1 MRIRKIYLLYL
12 LQLFFIGLLALVL
25 LGYQMSSQKK
35 DFFENEMFSPYVR
48 GLQMSSG
55 ELSEEVHFG
64 IPKVDDTDFMLYR
77 YLSYGQS
84 EIVRGIY
91 GTKDVF
97 DFGKHVSR
105 GRFFTSKDYSDASP
119 TAVLGSRAFE
129 NTSERDGKRYYV
141 YDNTEYEV
149 IGVFKERND
158 PLDRAVYLNLTY
170 LDQTIDQ
177 RFGVYYIDAKSTSA
191 VRKVEEQI
199 RSDARGAFTIF
210 EIEYQSPLSHEMGRM
225 DFTLYL
231 FSSIAAFLC
240 MLITTIFLISGQRY
254 SLAVKKLCGMTQ
266 KELFFDSSRKNL
278 LISGLSFLLLFAS
291 MKVLTHAV
299 HLRILT
305 ECPLRFQHYLFT
317 AVILFFIGILNSA
330 YTTRLCHHMELSTIL
345 KGR

>member
-12 LQLFFIGLLALVL
+12 FQLFFIGLFALVL
-25 LGYQMSSQKK
+25 LGYKMTSQKK
-35 DFFENEMFSPYVR
+35 DFFENEMFSSHVR

-55 ELSEEVHFG
+55 ELSEEVHFS
-64 IPKVDDTDFMLYR
+64 IPQVDDTDFMLYR

-91 GTKDVF
+91 GTDDVF
-97 DFGKHVSR
+97 DFGSSISE
-105 GRFFTSKDYSDASP
+105 GRFFTRKDYEDASP
-119 TAVLGSRAFE
+119 TAVLGSRALE
-129 NTSERDGKRYYV
+129 NTTDHDGKKYYL
-141 YDNTEYEV
+141 YNNTEYEV

-170 LDQTIDQ
+170 LDQTVSQ
-177 RFGVYYIDAKSTSA
+177 QFGVYYIDAKSTSA

-199 RSDARGAFTIF
+199 RNDVHGAFTLF
-210 EIEYQSPLSHEMGRM
+210 EIKYQSPLSHEMGRM

-240 MLITTIFLISGQRY
+240 MLITTIFLITGQRY

-266 KELFFDSSRKNL
+266 KELFFDSGKKNL
-278 LISGLSFLLLFAS
+278 AVSVAAFCLLWGIIFL
-291 MKVLTHAV
+291 LTHAFR
-299 HLRILT
+299 LRILT
-305 ECPLRFQHYLFT
+305 ECPLRFPHYLLT
-317 AVILFFIGILNSA
+317 AVILLFIGIINAA
-330 YTTRLCHHMELSTIL
+330 YATRLCLHMELSTIL